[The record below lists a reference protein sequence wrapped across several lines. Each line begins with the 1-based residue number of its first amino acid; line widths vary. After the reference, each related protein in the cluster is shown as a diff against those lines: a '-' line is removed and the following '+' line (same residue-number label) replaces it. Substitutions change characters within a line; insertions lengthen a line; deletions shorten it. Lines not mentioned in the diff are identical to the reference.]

1 MSKRSS
7 EGDGFWL
14 TTSRIL
20 TLADGV
26 FAIAMTL
33 LILSLSLPDATEE
46 NGANLHILLFGQAHK
61 FVNYFVSFLVLAV
74 FWVIHHQ
81 QFHYIKRTDSRHLW
95 INIAILMFVALVPFS
110 TDLVGEY
117 SGTTIAEMFFA
128 GNLLVLGMLFL
139 GNWIYATRRRQ
150 LVEND
155 MSEATVVQ
163 GIRRNLVTPTIS
175 LVVIGLSA
183 VIPEWSLWLYVAIPI
198 LMMLPPF
205 RRS

>member
-33 LILSLSLPDATEE
+33 LILSLSLPDATQA

-139 GNWIYATRRRQ
+139 GNWIYATTGRR

-163 GIRRNLVTPTIS
+163 GIRRNLVTPAIS

>member
-7 EGDGFWL
+7 EGQGFWL
-14 TTSRIL
+14 TTSRIQ

-46 NGANLHILLFGQAHK
+46 NGANLHSLLFGQADK
-61 FVNYFVSFLVLAV
+61 FVNYFVSFLLLAV
-74 FWVIHHQ
+74 FWIIHHQ

-95 INIAILMFVALVPFS
+95 INIAILMFVALIPFS
-110 TDLVGEY
+110 TDLVGDY

-139 GNWIYATRRRQ
+139 GNWVYATRRHR

-155 MSEATVVQ
+155 MSETVVVQ
-163 GIRRNLVTPTIS
+163 GIRRNLIAPAIS
-175 LVVIGLSA
+175 LVVIGLSV
-183 VIPEWSLWLYVAIPI
+183 VIPEWSLWLYVSIPI
-198 LMMLPPF
+198 ILALPPF

>member
-26 FAIAMTL
+26 FAISMTL
-33 LILSLSLPDATEE
+33 LILSLSLPDATQA

-139 GNWIYATRRRQ
+139 GNWIYATRGRR

-155 MSEATVVQ
+155 MSEAVVVQ
-163 GIRRNLVTPTIS
+163 GIRRNLVTPAIS